1 MSFGIPNGTH
11 REHEVARNTRPR
23 TRPGSRA
30 LALAVLG
37 LLAGLLASRR
47 QRRSA
52 IGVLLGPGVPLFV
65 LAALRLTAREIP
77 VRRW

>member
-1 MSFGIPNGTH
+1 MSFGIPNGT
-11 REHEVARNTRPR
+11 RRKHEVGRSARAR
-23 TRPGSRA
+23 TRPGSSVV
-30 LALAVLG
+30 ALAVLG
-37 LLAGLLASRR
+37 LLAGMLAARR

-65 LAALRLTAREIP
+65 LAALRLIAREVP

>member
-11 REHEVARNTRPR
+11 REHEVARSTRPR
-23 TRPGSRA
+23 SPGSSA
-30 LALAVLG
+30 LALAVLC
-37 LLAGLLASRR
+37 LLAGMLAARR